1 MIHFKA
7 QIWNLCR
14 LLIIIQWTICP
25 CKHTKNNRQISFS
38 CMYGRVSVWHSVAL
52 FTDANHWGNGC
63 PQLHFFAGK
72 KWLFWAIF
80 KSTRVLKA
88 DNLYLKFSI
97 FSIEGLQLNHTK
109 LGYEF
114 HCARVPKHDTRFCS
128 RCSLGGRITKIR
140 TAIGSLNLWYF
151 FCQENKELLP
161 PFKLGSFFPFEIL

>member
-1 MIHFKA
+1 MAGF
-7 QIWNLCR
+7 L
-14 LLIIIQWTICP
+14 
-25 CKHTKNNRQISFS
+25 
-38 CMYGRVSVWHSVAL
+38 YGIVWHYLQTRTTEETGAL
-52 FTDANHWGNGC
+52 NFI
-63 PQLHFFAGK
+63 FFAGK

-151 FCQENKELLP
+151 FCQENKELLS